1 MGFQKS
7 ITDTKAGE
15 AAWSPYWDHFTFM
28 WEKTGD
34 AAVLKSQTELT
45 KKEEAKA
52 LKRFPGTPD
61 TNGQVFMVNCPVPVT
76 APVA

>member
-28 WEKTGD
+28 WEKAGD
-34 AAVLKSQTELT
+34 ATVLKSQTDVL

-52 LKRFPGTPD
+52 IKRFPGTPD
-61 TNGQVFMVNCPVPVT
+61 TNGQVFVVNCPVPVT